1 MPSGARSWVANLLL
15 RTPAS
20 VRSIRNIPVLGP
32 LVHRLSHRVL
42 TVNEKIWTRIEAG
55 PAKGL
60 WIELNPRTG
69 QSYLRG
75 DTEIAVQRVLAD
87 RLRPGMIFYDLGA
100 NIGLFSMLAARI
112 VGPSGRVFSF
122 EPDRETAARLERNV
136 GRNRFQN
143 VTIVPKGVWSTSGK
157 RAFTPAA
164 SSSPDHGTGRFL
176 RDNELSNSVF
186 LECASLDDF
195 VREAPA
201 PQAIKCDVEGVE
213 LEVLRGAEQTLREHR
228 PWIICEMHNE
238 ANDSA
243 CRDLLHKFGYDFND
257 VDSHHVLATPQGV

>member
-20 VRSIRNIPVLGP
+20 VRSIRDIPVLGP
-32 LVHRLSHRVL
+32 FVHRLSHRVL
-42 TVNEKIWTRIEAG
+42 TIDERIWARIEAG
-55 PAKGL
+55 PSKGL

-75 DTEIAVQRVLAD
+75 DAEIAVQRVLAD
-87 RLRPGMIFYDLGA
+87 RLQPGMIFYDLGA

-112 VGPSGRVFSF
+112 VGPTGRVFSF
-122 EPDRETAARLERNV
+122 EPDHETVVRLERNV
-136 GRNRFQN
+136 ERNELRN
-143 VTIVPKGVWSTSGK
+143 VTIVPKGAWSASGK
-157 RAFTPAA
+157 RAFTPAD

-176 RDNELSNSVF
+176 EDGELANSVF
-186 LECASLDDF
+186 LECIALDDF
-195 VREAPA
+195 AREAPA

-213 LEVLRGAEQTLREHR
+213 LKVLRGAEQTLREHR
-228 PWIICEMHNE
+228 PWIICEMHSE

-243 CRDLLHKFGYDFND
+243 CRELLRKFGYDFSAI
-257 VDSHHVLATPQGV
+257 DSHHVLAAPQGV

>member
-1 MPSGARSWVANLLL
+1 MPSGARGWVGNLFL

-20 VRSIRNIPVLGP
+20 VRSIRSVPVLGP
-32 LVHRLSHRVL
+32 LLHRLSHRVL
-42 TVNEKIWTRIEAG
+42 SADEKIWARIAAG
-55 PAKGL
+55 PSEGL

-69 QSYLRG
+69 RSYLRG
-75 DTEIAVQRVLAD
+75 DAEIAVQRVLAD

-136 GRNRFQN
+136 GCNGFRN
-143 VTIVPKGVWSTSGK
+143 VTIVPKGVWSVSGK
-157 RAFTPAA
+157 RAFAPAD
-164 SSSPDHGTGRFL
+164 SSSPDRGTGRL
-176 RDNELSNSVF
+176 VLDGELANSVF
-186 LECASLDDF
+186 LECTSLDDF
-195 VREAPA
+195 GREAPA

-228 PWIICEMHNE
+228 PWIICEMHSE
-238 ANDSA
+238 ANAGA
-243 CRDLLHKFGYDFND
+243 CSELLERFGYNLEAIDIY
-257 VDSHHVLATPQGV
+257 HTLATPQ